1 MTNDYLIDEV
11 SGTEYQTLE
20 QLQQGIF
27 MQLARLIADAVR
39 QNQELPDGSKCD
51 TIEPKELLEVN
62 DDV

>member
-1 MTNDYLIDEV
+1 MISDYLIDEV

-27 MQLARLIADAVR
+27 LQLARLIADAVR
-39 QNQELPDGSKCD
+39 QQELPDGSTCD
-51 TIEPKELLEVN
+51 IIEPKELLEVN